1 MGLRLTDYVLACHLL
16 AHSTSPEKFSH
27 LSHPSDCV
35 YIQDPS
41 RPSSSLFIMHLVYL
55 LLQICTYYQS
65 LLFGSLLYVETM
77 L

>member
-1 MGLRLTDYVLACHLL
+1 MRLRLTDYVLACHLL
-16 AHSTSPEKFSH
+16 AHSTSPEKSSH
-27 LSHPSDCV
+27 LSHPS
-35 YIQDPS
+35 S
-41 RPSSSLFIMHLVYL
+41 NLFIMHLAHL